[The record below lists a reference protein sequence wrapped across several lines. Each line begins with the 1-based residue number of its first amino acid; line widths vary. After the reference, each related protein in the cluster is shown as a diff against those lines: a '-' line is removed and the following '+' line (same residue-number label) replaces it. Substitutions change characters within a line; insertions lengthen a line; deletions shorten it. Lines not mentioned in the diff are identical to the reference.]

1 MVPSKSEPD
10 FNKDLFIGTEDHYF
24 GPIFRIE
31 AVPSPSLVKWI
42 TSAAKVRDRGLGVSM
57 PEMKI
62 EQKVLAMEGR
72 QGDRYEK

>member
-1 MVPSKSEPD
+1 M
-10 FNKDLFIGTEDHYF
+10 GTEDHYF

-31 AVPSPSLVKWI
+31 AAPPPSPAKWI
-42 TSAAKVRDRGLGVSM
+42 TSAAKARDRGLGVSI

-62 EQKVLAMEGR
+62 EQKMLAMEGR